1 MKTAV
6 RHVPILILLALT
18 QFFGMDT
25 TVAQSCSSLTATFT
39 TTASN
44 CTATGS
50 ITINASGGSGTYNY
64 KVVGPVTTAFTSS
77 NVIDGLQ
84 SGTYDVIV
92 KDIVSNCTFATA
104 NVVVPGAYIA
114 PTFGL
119 TETDVTCT
127 NGSDGTIAVSG
138 MANGL
143 APFTFTLVAPS
154 PAGVGTSNTTGS
166 FTGLPAGAYSVQLTD
181 SCGDIQTRVITIQNY
196 SWSFYST
203 SVTLSSCTSY
213 NARIVLLDSKGN
225 VDTTG
230 TAFSGFQYGVA
241 TAPGDTSWFPNYSFT
256 FDLGQSRS
264 IALVAKDRCGLV
276 HSVPWSNTIIPSL
289 GANVTTGS
297 LTCTGFNAAVMNPLN
312 LTSPNYCLVT
322 GSGHPLAGQPCNA
335 TGAFTN
341 IPYGEYC
348 IVMTNSC
355 YDTVI
360 TRCFYVLQ
368 NVPAITGAVAL
379 SAYTCTG
386 ATATVTGQKNLTS
399 PQYCLFNASGTAV
412 GSCNTTGVFT
422 NVPYGSYTIQV
433 TDGCTGNVLSVSFTS
448 VKGTPSVA
456 AAVQLTGNS
465 CSTFNGAIT
474 GSTNLISPQY
484 CLMDSLGNTIT
495 CNSTG
500 AFTGLAYGSYCID
513 ITDAC
518 NDTTITRCF
527 HQYIPAVSGGSAA
540 ISNKTCKSFTV
551 TISGEGNVFNGQY
564 CLQDAAGNP
573 VGTIPCNSTGVF
585 NYVPYGAYCIK
596 TTDACSNT
604 TNTVCFTEAA
614 PTPSVGSV
622 SISNK
627 TCAGF
632 TATQTGQQYL
642 SSPTYCLFDSL
653 DNQVG
658 SCNSTGVFSVTGYGS
673 YTLQTTDSCSTFS
686 TPFTAIKPVP
696 SVNTAVNFSNQTCTT
711 FTAGITGQTNL
722 TSPQYTLLD
731 NAGTALTT
739 NSTGTFTNIAYGS
752 YCIDITD
759 ACMDTTIVRCFTTS
773 ASPVQMTVAA
783 APSCT
788 YNASDLTV
796 KITTGFGP
804 YTISVYDTLGN
815 LVRDTIT
822 SSTTVTI
829 QGLTYMPSAATHYR
843 VIVDGSC
850 GIPDTSN
857 VVPVL
862 SSVNRGYTIVPQ
874 CPSSITLN
882 GSGSL
887 EVVAAGNLSGLN
899 ASITQLNFIPDAIS
913 YSYHSGNDYTFSN
926 LVAGTYVLTYTFGA
940 CSTRINDTVT
950 VPNYSFP
957 ALDKSAAFQCND
969 NSFTISAAA
978 TGGIGPFTY
987 QIIGSEPDSPG
998 VSSVTQSSP
1007 LFSINNGTQYSLVRL
1022 RAVDACGNSALSDV
1036 EILPLQ
1042 NTVVTASVNCLY
1054 QSSTLSVDPV
1064 PNATYNWYYKTSAAA
1079 TDSTLVGT
1087 GISYTIPSLQNS
1099 DTGVYINK
1107 LSINSGCLTQLSY
1120 IDLNG
1125 SCGGTYTVLALN
1137 ITLTGAPAADDA
1149 NLLTWSVSS
1158 NPSIQ
1163 QFILQRSGT
1172 ADGNFIPIGTISA
1185 NPSLSDTL
1193 YGFED
1198 THPLDGANFYRLAIV
1213 HPGSFFTY
1221 TNIVSLNSSLTGEIS
1236 VYPNPAV
1243 SQLTVGIHGIRPNR
1257 YAITLYSTSGQLVT
1271 QMESGVIQAG
1281 NLTFQRTAAMKPG
1294 IYFLTV
1300 NNIDSGE
1307 SKVFKIT
1314 FD

>member
-1 MKTAV
+1 MKPAV
-6 RHVPILILLALT
+6 YPLPVLILLALSQLLAQYT
-18 QFFGMDT
+18 LG
-25 TVAQSCSSLTATFT
+25 QSCTSLTATYT

-50 ITINASGGSGTYNY
+50 VTINASGGSGTYNY
-64 KVVGPVTTAFTSS
+64 KVAGPVTTAFTSS

-84 SGTYDVIV
+84 SGTYDIVV
-92 KDIVSNCTFATA
+92 KDIVSNCTFAVA
-104 NVVVPGAYIA
+104 NVVVPGSYVT

-127 NGSDGTIAVSG
+127 NGSDGTISVSA

-143 APFTFTLVAPS
+143 APFIFTLVAPS
-154 PAGVGTSNTTGS
+154 PAGVGTSNSTGS
-166 FTGLPAGAYSVQLTD
+166 FTGLPAGTYSVQLTD

-196 SWSFYST
+196 TWSFYST

-241 TAPGDTSWFPNYSFT
+241 TAPGDTSWFTNYSFA

-276 HSVPWSNTIIPSL
+276 HSVPWSNTVIPSV
-289 GANVTTGS
+289 ATNVTLSS
-297 LTCTGFNAAVMNPLN
+297 LTCTGFTASVTNPQN
-312 LTSPNYCLVT
+312 LTSPTYCLVT
-322 GSGHPLAGQPCNA
+322 SSGHPVAGQPCNS
-335 TGAFTN
+335 TGTFTN
-341 IPYGEYC
+341 IPYAPYC
-348 IVMTNSC
+348 IEVTNSC

-360 TRCFYVLQ
+360 TRCFSAAPG
-368 NVPAITGAVAL
+368 VPAITGAVAL

-386 ATATVTGQKNLTS
+386 ATATVTGQKNFTS
-399 PQYCLFNASGTAV
+399 PQYCLFNSSGVGV

-422 NVPYGSYTIQV
+422 NEPYGTYTIQV
-433 TDGCTGNVLSVSFTS
+433 TDGCSGEVLSVGFTS
-448 VKGTPSVA
+448 VKVTPSVA
-456 AAVQLTGNS
+456 ASVQITGNNCTS
-465 CSTFNGAIT
+465 FNAAVTGA
-474 GSTNLISPQY
+474 TNLITPQY

-500 AFTGLAYGSYCID
+500 SFTGLAYGSYCID

-518 NDTTITRCF
+518 NDTTIQRCF
-527 HQYIPAVSGGSAA
+527 HEYIQAVAGGSAV
-540 ISNKTCKSFTV
+540 ISNKTCKDFTV
-551 TISGEGNVFNGQY
+551 TASGQTNVYNGQY
-564 CLQDAAGNP
+564 CLLNSSGTP
-573 VGTIPCNSTGVF
+573 VVCNSTGVF
-585 NYVPYGAYCIK
+585 TFVPYGSYCIK

-604 TNTVCFTEAA
+604 TNTICFTETP

-622 SISNK
+622 SISNE

-632 TATQTGQQYL
+632 TATQTGQQFL
-642 SSPTYCLFDSL
+642 SNPTYCLFDSL
-653 DNQVG
+653 NNPVG
-658 SCNSTGVFSVTGYGS
+658 SCNSSGVFNVTGYGS
-673 YTLQTTDSCSTFS
+673 YTIQTTDSCATYSKS
-686 TPFTAIKPVP
+686 FTAVKPIP
-696 SVNTAVNFSNQTCTT
+696 SVSTTVNFINQTCTT
-711 FTAGITGQTNL
+711 FTAAITGQTNL
-722 TSPQYTLLD
+722 TSPQYTLL
-731 NAGTALTT
+731 NGSGTALST

-759 ACMDTTIVRCFTTS
+759 ECMDTTIVRCFTT
-773 ASPVQMTVAA
+773 AANAVQMTVAA

-788 YNASDLTV
+788 YNATDLTV
-796 KITTGFGP
+796 KITAGFAP
-804 YTISVYDTLGN
+804 YTISIYDTLGN
-815 LVRDTIT
+815 LIHDTT
-822 SSTTVTI
+822 ASSTTVVI
-829 QGLTYMPSAATHYR
+829 QGLTYLPSAATHYR
-843 VIVDGSC
+843 VVIDGSC
-850 GIPDTSN
+850 GTPDTLN

-862 SSVNRGYTIVPQ
+862 SSLTRSYTIVPQ

-882 GSGSL
+882 GSGNL
-887 EVVAAGNLSGLN
+887 GIVANANLSGLN
-899 ASITQLNFIPDAIS
+899 VSITQMNDAPDAIP
-913 YSYHSGNDYTFSN
+913 YSFHSGSDYTFSN
-926 LVAGTYVLTYTFGA
+926 LVAGTYVLTYTFGS

-950 VPNYSFP
+950 IPDYAFP

-998 VSSVTQSSP
+998 VSSASQSSP
-1007 LFSINNGTQYSLVRL
+1007 LFSINNGTQYSLIRL

-1036 EILPLQ
+1036 DILPLQ
-1042 NTVVTASVNCLY
+1042 NTVVTASMNCIY
-1054 QSSTLSVDPV
+1054 QTSILSVNPV
-1064 PNATYNWYYKTSAAA
+1064 PNATYNWYYKTTATA

-1087 GISYTIPSLQNS
+1087 GISYTIPSLQLS
-1099 DTGVYINK
+1099 DTGVYVNQ

-1125 SCGGTYTVLALN
+1125 YCGGAFTVLSLN
-1137 ITLTGAPAADDA
+1137 ISLTGAPAADNA
-1149 NLLTWSVSS
+1149 NLLTWSASTD
-1158 NPSIQ
+1158 PSIQ

-1172 ADGNFIPIGTISA
+1172 ADGNFIPISTIAA
-1185 NPSLSDTL
+1185 NPSLRDTL

-1221 TNIVSLNSSLTGEIS
+1221 TNIVSLNSSLPGQIS

-1243 SQLTVGIHGIRPNR
+1243 SQLTVGIHGIKPNP
-1257 YAITLYSTSGQLVT
+1257 YSIALYSTSGQMVA
-1271 QMESGVIQAG
+1271 QMETGAIQTG
-1281 NLTFQRTAAMKPG
+1281 NVTYQRGATIKPG

-1300 NNIDSGE
+1300 INMDTGE
-1307 SKVFKIT
+1307 SKVFKII

>member
-1 MKTAV
+1 MKTVAY
-6 RHVPILILLALT
+6 PIPVLILLALT
-18 QFFGMDT
+18 QLSPGHT
-25 TVAQSCSSLTATFT
+25 LGQSCSSLTATFT

-50 ITINASGGSGTYNY
+50 MTINASGGSGTYNY

-104 NVVVPGAYIA
+104 NVVVPGSYVA

-127 NGSDGTIAVSG
+127 NGSDGTISVSG

-143 APFTFTLVAPS
+143 APFTFSLVAPS
-154 PAGVGTSNTTGS
+154 PAGVGTTNSTGS
-166 FTGLPAGAYSVQLTD
+166 FTGLPAGIYSVQLTD

-203 SVTLSSCTSY
+203 SVTLSSCASY

-241 TAPGDTSWFPNYSFT
+241 TAPGDTTWFTNYSFT
-256 FDLGQSRS
+256 FDLGQSRT

-276 HSVPWSNTIIPSL
+276 HSVPWSNTSTPSL
-289 GANVTTGS
+289 GLNVTISS
-297 LTCTGFNAAVMNPLN
+297 LICTGFNAAVMNPLN
-312 LTSPNYCLVT
+312 LTNPTYCLVD
-322 GSGHPLAGQPCNA
+322 GSGNPVPGQPCNA

-341 IPYGEYC
+341 IPYGSYC
-348 IVMTNSC
+348 IQLTNSC

-360 TRCFYVLQ
+360 TRCFSEAQ
-368 NVPAITGAVAL
+368 SVPAVTGAVAL

-386 ATATVTGQKNLTS
+386 ATATVTGQKNFTN

-433 TDGCTGNVLSVSFTS
+433 TDGCTGDVLSVSFTS

-465 CSTFNGAIT
+465 CTTFNAAIT
-474 GSTNLISPQY
+474 GSTNLITPQY

-500 AFTGLAYGSYCID
+500 SFTGLAYGSYCID

-527 HQYIPAVSGGSAA
+527 HQYIPSVSGGSAV
-540 ISNKTCKSFTV
+540 ISNKTCKSFTI

-564 CLQDAAGNP
+564 CLLDAEGNP
-573 VGTIPCNSTGVF
+573 VGTVPCNSTGVF
-585 NYVPYGAYCIK
+585 NYVPYGSYCIK

-604 TNTVCFTEAA
+604 TNTVCFTETA

-653 DNQVG
+653 DNPVG
-658 SCNSTGVFSVTGYGS
+658 SCNGTGVFSVTGYGS
-673 YTLQTTDSCSTFS
+673 YTLQTTDSCSTFN

-696 SVNTAVNFSNQTCTT
+696 SVSTTVNFSNQTCTT
-711 FTAGITGQTNL
+711 FTAAITGQSNL

-731 NAGTALTT
+731 SSGTALAT
-739 NSTGTFTNIAYGS
+739 NSTGSFSDIAYGT

-759 ACMDTTIVRCFTTS
+759 ACMDTTIVRCFTTV
-773 ASPVQMTVAA
+773 ASPVKMTVGA

-788 YNASDLTV
+788 YYATDLTV
-796 KITTGFGP
+796 KITTGFSP
-804 YTISVYDTLGN
+804 YTISIYDTLGN
-815 LVRDTIT
+815 LIRDTT
-822 SSTTVTI
+822 ASSTDVVIQGLVYRSSAPHYIVIVNGSCGTPDTTTVT
-829 QGLTYMPSAATHYR
+829 
-843 VIVDGSC
+843 
-850 GIPDTSN
+850 
-857 VVPVL
+857 PVL
-862 SSVNRGYTIVPQ
+862 SSLDRSYTIVPQ
-874 CPSSITLN
+874 CPSSNTPN
-882 GSGSL
+882 GSGNI
-887 EVVAAGNLSGLN
+887 EVVADANLSGLN
-899 ASITQLNFIPDAIS
+899 VSITQLNFSPDTIS
-913 YSYHSGNDYTFSN
+913 YSFHSGVDYTFSN
-926 LVAGTYVLTYTFGA
+926 LVTGTYVLTYSFGS
-940 CSTRINDTVT
+940 CSTRINDTVIIA
-950 VPNYSFP
+950 NYAFP

-969 NSFTISAAA
+969 NSFTISAEA

-998 VSSVTQSSP
+998 VSSATQSSP
-1007 LFSINNGTQYSLVRL
+1007 LFSINNGTQYSLIRL

-1042 NTVVTASVNCLY
+1042 NTVVTASMNCLY
-1054 QSSTLSVDPV
+1054 QSSILSVNPV
-1064 PNATYNWYYKTSAAA
+1064 PNATYNWYYKTSATA

-1087 GISYTIPSLQNS
+1087 GVSYTIPSLQNA
-1099 DTGVYINK
+1099 DTGVYINQ
-1107 LSINSGCLTQLSY
+1107 LWINSGCLTQLSY

-1125 SCGGTYTVLALN
+1125 SCGGTYTVLTLN
-1137 ITLTGAPAADDA
+1137 ITLTGAPAANDG
-1149 NLLTWSVSS
+1149 NLLTWSVSAD
-1158 NPSIQ
+1158 PFIE

-1172 ADGNFIPIGTISA
+1172 ADGNFIPIGTIPA
-1185 NPSLSDTL
+1185 NPSISDTL

-1213 HPGSFFTY
+1213 HPGSIFTY
-1221 TNIVSLNSSLTGEIS
+1221 TNIVSLNSSLTSQIS

-1243 SQLTVGIHGIRPNR
+1243 NQLTVGIHGIRPNR
-1257 YAITLYSTSGQLVT
+1257 YSIALYSTSGQLVA
-1271 QMESGVIQAG
+1271 QME
-1281 NLTFQRTAAMKPG
+1281 TAAIQTGNVIYQRGPAIKPG

-1300 NNIDSGE
+1300 INIDTGE
-1307 SKVFKIT
+1307 NKVFKIT